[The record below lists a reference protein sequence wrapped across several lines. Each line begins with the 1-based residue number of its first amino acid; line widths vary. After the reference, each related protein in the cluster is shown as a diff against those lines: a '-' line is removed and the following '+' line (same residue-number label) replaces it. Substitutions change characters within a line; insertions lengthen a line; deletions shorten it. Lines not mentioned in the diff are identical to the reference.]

1 MGIGIAQTGAM
12 IGGLAADSHSLDGLS
27 RLAGKDP
34 AKAVTQVSKQFEAL
48 FLQSVLKSMREATM
62 KSGLLDSSEQDT
74 YQQMLD
80 TQLAQTIAQ
89 NQGTGLARMIARQL
103 RQGISQADGGPTAA
117 GPHPAPS
124 SGAAPRGA
132 PAMLQVLQAAVAIQ
146 GPAKNAVNG
155 GKGGR

>member
-12 IGGLAADSHSLDGLS
+12 IGGLAADSHSLDSLS
-27 RLAGKDP
+27 RLASKDP

-62 KSGLLDSSEQDT
+62 KSGLLDSPEQDT

-89 NQGTGLARMIARQL
+89 NQGTGLAQMIARQL
-103 RQGISQADGGPTAA
+103 RQDMPQTGGPAA
-117 GPHPAPS
+117 GGGAHPASRSPAT
-124 SGAAPRGA
+124 SGGA
-132 PAMLQVLQAAVAIQ
+132 PAMLQVLQAAGAIQ
-146 GPAKNAVNG
+146 GPAKSAVNG

>member
-12 IGGLAADSHSLDGLS
+12 IGGLAADSHSLDSLS
-27 RLAGKDP
+27 RLASKDP

-62 KSGLLDSSEQDT
+62 KSGLLDSQEQDT

-80 TQLAQTIAQ
+80 SQLAQTIAQ
-89 NQGTGLARMIARQL
+89 NQGTGLAQMIARQL
-103 RQGISQADGGPTAA
+103 RQDVPQSGTGAAAGGSHPTAPSA
-117 GPHPAPS
+117 TAP
-124 SGAAPRGA
+124 GGG
-132 PAMLQVLQAAVAIQ
+132 PAMLQVLQAAGAIQ
-146 GPAKNAVNG
+146 GQAKNAVNG

>member
-12 IGGLAADSHSLDGLS
+12 IGGLAADSHSLDSLS
-27 RLAGKDP
+27 RLASKDP
-34 AKAVTQVSKQFEAL
+34 AKAVTEVSKQFEAL

-62 KSGLLDSSEQDT
+62 KSGLLDSQEQDT

-89 NQGTGLARMIARQL
+89 NQGTGLAQMIARQL
-103 RQGISQADGGPTAA
+103 RQDVPQAGASAA
-117 GPHPAPS
+117 GGPHPA
-124 SGAAPRGA
+124 A
-132 PAMLQVLQAAVAIQ
+132 PAMLQVLQAAGAIQ

-155 GKGGR
+155 GKGER